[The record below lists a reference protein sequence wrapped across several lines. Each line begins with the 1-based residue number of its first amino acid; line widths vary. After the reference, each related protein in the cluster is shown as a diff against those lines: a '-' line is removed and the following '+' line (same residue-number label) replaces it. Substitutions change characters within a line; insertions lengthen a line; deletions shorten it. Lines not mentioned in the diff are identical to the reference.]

1 MNRKP
6 ANREAENTAWHQKLI
21 KRKQLEAEI
30 ELLAFG
36 ARLDEFNS
44 ELEKEFKEIFGE
56 KT

>member
-6 ANREAENTAWHQKLI
+6 ANREAENTPWHQKLI